1 MYEFLFELSR
11 VEDIFHKGICLWLLE
26 GMQMSRRSNGQ
37 GHTYKVGKSYRTVI
51 HCNGHVVTAM
61 APTTQESRK
70 LAKEKLEKLPKNQ
83 SIKNALPQSKIAF
96 AEYLISWLDESH
108 KHQIAHS
115 TWKRYRTLAVHHI
128 NPVIGRIPLRKLVPS
143 DIQLVLTTM
152 REAGQSPRSQQQA
165 RALLSVALGEAENNE
180 FIPSNPVKK
189 VRIPVNKNREIEP
202 LTVDEVRRLLE
213 TYRGTPSSAR
223 LHIAL
228 LCGLR
233 QGEALGLR
241 WQDIDLVNGVLEVRN
256 QIQMIDGQLRLT
268 GLKTER
274 SRRSLVLT
282 SGTLE
287 ALKKHR
293 EIIDQIRNAYGID
306 WKENNLVFPSTDGS
320 PKQATIDFND
330 WKRALRLCG
339 IKPRRLHDARHT
351 AATLMYGQGIGIEV
365 ISRALG
371 HSSSAITSK
380 LYVHS
385 AIQPLRLAAEKME
398 KLLIDMG

>member
-1 MYEFLFELSR
+1 
-11 VEDIFHKGICLWLLE
+11 
-26 GMQMSRRSNGQ
+26 MSRRSNGQ
-37 GHTYKVGKSYRTVI
+37 GHTYKVGSSYRTVI
-51 HCNGHVVTAM
+51 HHNGHIVTAM
-61 APTTQESRK
+61 AATVQESRK
-70 LAKEKLEKLPKNQ
+70 RAKEKLEKLPKATTG
-83 SIKNALPQSKIAF
+83 KNALPQSKIALGT
-96 AEYLISWLDESH
+96 YLLTWLEEEH

-115 TWKRYRTLAVHHI
+115 TWKRYRALATHHI
-128 NPVIGRIPLRKLVPS
+128 VPVIGQIPLRKIVPS

-180 FIPSNPVKK
+180 YIPSNPVKK
-189 VRIPVNKNREIEP
+189 VRIPVNKTREIEP

-213 TYRGTPSSAR
+213 TYKGTYMSAR

-256 QIQMIDGQLRLT
+256 QIQMIDGKLQLT

-282 SGTLE
+282 SGSLE
-287 ALKKHR
+287 SLKLHKKFVSEMR
-293 EIIDQIRNAYGID
+293 LGYGSQWQD
-306 WKENNLVFPSTDGS
+306 NDLVFPSPDGS
-320 PKQATIDFND
+320 PKQSTLDFND

-351 AATLMYGQGIGIEV
+351 AATLMYAQGVGIEV

-385 AIQPLRLAAEKME
+385 ALKPQMEAARLMNEAIFSA
-398 KLLIDMG
+398 

>member
-1 MYEFLFELSR
+1 LNSAGL
-11 VEDIFHKGICLWLLE
+11 VIFHKGIRLWLLE

-37 GHTYKVGKSYRTVI
+37 GHTYKVGNSHRTVI
-51 HCNGHVVTAM
+51 HYNGHVVTAM
-61 APTTQESRK
+61 AATTQESRK
-70 LAKEKLEKLPKNQ
+70 LAKEKLEKLPKNLT
-83 SIKNALPQSKIAF
+83 SKNALPQSKIAL
-96 AEYLISWLDESH
+96 AEYLISWLDEAH

-115 TWKRYRTLAVHHI
+115 TWKRYRALAVHHI
-128 NPVIGRIPLRKLVPS
+128 IPVIGQIPLRKIVPS

-165 RALLSVALGEAENNE
+165 RALLSVALSEAENNE
-180 FIPSNPVKK
+180 YIPSNPVKK
-189 VRIPVNKNREIEP
+189 VRIPANKNREIEP
-202 LTVDEVRRLLE
+202 LTIEEVKRLLE
-213 TYRGTPSSAR
+213 TYRDTPSSAR

-256 QIQMIDGQLRLT
+256 QIQMIDGKLQLT

-282 SGTLE
+282 SGSLE
-287 ALKKHR
+287 SLKKHK
-293 EIIDQIRNAYGID
+293 EIIDQMKSLYGID
-306 WKENNLVFPSTDGS
+306 WKENNLVFPAADGS
-320 PKQATIDFND
+320 PKQATIDFNE

-351 AATLMYGQGIGIEV
+351 AATLLYGQGVGIEV

-385 AIQPLRLAAEKME
+385 AIAPLRVAAN
-398 KLLIDMG
+398 KLENIFL

>member
-1 MYEFLFELSR
+1 
-11 VEDIFHKGICLWLLE
+11 
-26 GMQMSRRSNGQ
+26 
-37 GHTYKVGKSYRTVI
+37 
-51 HCNGHVVTAM
+51 M

-70 LAKEKLEKLPKNQ
+70 RAKEKLEKLPK
-83 SIKNALPQSKIAF
+83 SVTSKNALPQSKIALSH
-96 AEYLISWLDESH
+96 YLLTWLDETH

-128 NPVIGRIPLRKLVPS
+128 NPVIGKIALRKLVPS

-152 REAGQSPRSQQQA
+152 REGGQSPRSQQQA

-180 FIPSNPVKK
+180 YISSNPVKK
-189 VRIPVNKNREIEP
+189 VRIPVNKHREIEP
-202 LTVDEVRRLLE
+202 LTIEEIKRLLE
-213 TYRGTPSSAR
+213 TYKDSYMSAR

-241 WQDIDLVNGVLEVRN
+241 WQDVDLINGVLEVRN
-256 QIQMIDGQLRLT
+256 QIQMIDGKLQLT

-282 SGTLE
+282 LGALE
-287 ALKKHR
+287 SLKQHK
-293 EIIDQIRNAYGID
+293 EIINQMRNAYGLD
-306 WKENNLVFPSTDGS
+306 WRENDLVFPSADGS

-351 AATLMYGQGIGIEV
+351 AATLMYGQGVGIEV

-385 AIQPLRLAAEKME
+385 AIQPLRLAAEKLE
-398 KLLIDMG
+398 NIFFDMG

>member
-1 MYEFLFELSR
+1 
-11 VEDIFHKGICLWLLE
+11 
-26 GMQMSRRSNGQ
+26 MSRRSNGQ

-51 HCNGHVVTAM
+51 HHNGHVVTAM
-61 APTTQESRK
+61 AATTQESRK
-70 LAKEKLEKLPKNQ
+70 RAKEKLEKLPKSLTN
-83 SIKNALPQSKIAF
+83 KNSLPQSRIALGT
-96 AEYLISWLDESH
+96 YLLTWLEEEH

-115 TWKRYRTLAVHHI
+115 TWKRYRALAVHHI
-128 NPVIGRIPLRKLVPS
+128 VPVIGQIPLRKIVPS
-143 DIQLVLTTM
+143 DIQSVLTMM

-165 RALLSVALGEAENNE
+165 RALLSVALGEAESNE
-180 FIPSNPVKK
+180 YIPSNPVKK
-189 VRIPVNKNREIEP
+189 VRIPVNKSREIEP
-202 LTVDEVRRLLE
+202 LTVEEVKRLLE
-213 TYRGTPSSAR
+213 TYKETYMSAR

-241 WQDIDLVNGVLEVRN
+241 WQDVDLENGVLEVRN
-256 QIQMIDGQLRLT
+256 QIQMIDGKLQLT

-274 SRRSLVLT
+274 SRRSLALT
-282 SGTLE
+282 TGSIE
-287 ALKKHR
+287 ALKKH
-293 EIIDQIRNAYGID
+293 
-306 WKENNLVFPSTDGS
+306 KELLENMELIWGRQWVSTDLVFPATDGT
-320 PKQATIDFND
+320 PKQATIDYNE

-351 AATLMYGQGIGIEV
+351 AATLMYSQGVGIEV

-385 AIQPLRLAAEKME
+385 AIKPLQDAA
-398 KLLIDMG
+398 LLLNESILRNTV

>member
-1 MYEFLFELSR
+1 
-11 VEDIFHKGICLWLLE
+11 
-26 GMQMSRRSNGQ
+26 MSRRSNGQ

-51 HCNGHVVTAM
+51 HYNGHVVTAM

-70 LAKEKLEKLPKNQ
+70 RAKEKLEKLPK
-83 SIKNALPQSKIAF
+83 SVTSKSALPQSKIALSD
-96 AEYLISWLDESH
+96 YLISWLDETH

-115 TWKRYRTLAVHHI
+115 TWKRYRALAVHHI
-128 NPVIGRIPLRKLVPS
+128 IPVIGQIPLRKIVPS
-143 DIQLVLTTM
+143 DIQFVLTTM

-165 RALLSVALGEAENNE
+165 RALLSVALSEAENNE
-180 FIPSNPVKK
+180 YIPSNPVKK

-202 LTVDEVRRLLE
+202 LAIEEVKRLLE
-213 TYRGTPSSAR
+213 TYRDTPSSAR
-223 LHIAL
+223 LHVAL

-241 WQDIDLVNGVLEVRN
+241 WRDIDLENGVLEVRN
-256 QIQMIDGQLRLT
+256 QIQMIDGKLQLT

-282 SGTLE
+282 LGTLE
-287 ALKKHR
+287 SLKMHK
-293 EIIDQIRNAYGID
+293 EIISQMKNLYGID
-306 WKENNLVFPSTDGS
+306 WQENDLVFPSADGS
-320 PKQATIDFND
+320 PKQATIDFNE

-351 AATLMYGQGIGIEV
+351 AATLMYGQGVGIEV

-385 AIQPLRLAAEKME
+385 AIQPLRLAAERME
-398 KLLIDMG
+398 QLITKNV

>member
-1 MYEFLFELSR
+1 
-11 VEDIFHKGICLWLLE
+11 
-26 GMQMSRRSNGQ
+26 
-37 GHTYKVGKSYRTVI
+37 
-51 HCNGHVVTAM
+51 
-61 APTTQESRK
+61 
-70 LAKEKLEKLPKNQ
+70 
-83 SIKNALPQSKIAF
+83 
-96 AEYLISWLDESH
+96 
-108 KHQIAHS
+108 
-115 TWKRYRTLAVHHI
+115 
-128 NPVIGRIPLRKLVPS
+128 
-143 DIQLVLTTM
+143 M

-180 FIPSNPVKK
+180 YIPSNPVKK

-202 LTVDEVRRLLE
+202 LTVNEVRRLLE
-213 TYRGTPSSAR
+213 TYRDTPSSAR
-223 LHIAL
+223 LHVAL

-241 WQDIDLVNGVLEVRN
+241 WQDIDLENGVLEVRN
-256 QIQMIDGQLRLT
+256 QIQMIDGRLQLT

-287 ALKKHR
+287 SLKKHR
-293 EIIDQIRNAYGID
+293 EIIDQMKCLYGKD
-306 WKENNLVFPSTDGS
+306 WQENDLVFPSADGS
-320 PKQATIDFND
+320 PKQSTIDFNE

-339 IKPRRLHDARHT
+339 IRPRRLHDARHT
-351 AATLMYGQGIGIEV
+351 AATLMYGQGVGIEV

-385 AIQPLRLAAEKME
+385 AIQPLRLAAVRME
-398 KLLIDMG
+398 QLMARME

>member
-1 MYEFLFELSR
+1 
-11 VEDIFHKGICLWLLE
+11 
-26 GMQMSRRSNGQ
+26 MSRRSNGQ

-51 HCNGHVVTAM
+51 HYNGHIVTAM

-70 LAKEKLEKLPKNQ
+70 RAKEKLEKLPK
-83 SIKNALPQSKIAF
+83 SVSSKNALPQSKIALSD
-96 AEYLISWLDESH
+96 YLISWLDETH

-128 NPVIGRIPLRKLVPS
+128 NPVIGKIALRKIVPN

-152 REAGQSPRSQQQA
+152 REGGQSPRSQQQA

-180 FIPSNPVKK
+180 YIPSNPVKK

-202 LTVDEVRRLLE
+202 LSVDEVKRLLE
-213 TYRGTPSSAR
+213 TYRDTPSSAR

-241 WQDIDLVNGVLEVRN
+241 WQDIDFENGVLEVRN
-256 QIQMIDGQLRLT
+256 QIQMIDGNLQLT

-282 SGTLE
+282 SGSLE
-287 ALKKHR
+287 SLKNHR
-293 EIIDQIRNAYGID
+293 EIIDQMKCLYGID
-306 WKENNLVFPSTDGS
+306 WQENDLVFPSADGS

-351 AATLMYGQGIGIEV
+351 AATLMYGQGVGIEV

-385 AIQPLRLAAEKME
+385 AIQPLRVAAEKLE
-398 KLLIDMG
+398 NIFFDMG

>member
-1 MYEFLFELSR
+1 
-11 VEDIFHKGICLWLLE
+11 
-26 GMQMSRRSNGQ
+26 MSRRSNGQ
-37 GHTYKVGKSYRTVI
+37 GHTYKVKNSYRTVI
-51 HCNGHVVTAM
+51 HYNGHVVTAM
-61 APTTQESRK
+61 AATAQESRK
-70 LAKEKLEKLPKNQ
+70 LAKEKLEKLPKAISNN
-83 SIKNALPQSKIAF
+83 SALPQSKIAL
-96 AEYLISWLDESH
+96 AEYIISWLDDAH

-115 TWKRYRTLAVHHI
+115 TWKRYRALAVHHI
-128 NPVIGRIPLRKLVPS
+128 IPVIGQIPLRKIVPS
-143 DIQLVLTTM
+143 NIQSVLTVM

-165 RALLSVALGEAENNE
+165 RALLSVALGEAEANNYL
-180 FIPSNPVKK
+180 PSNPVKK
-189 VRIPVNKNREIEP
+189 VRIPVNKSREIEP
-202 LTVDEVRRLLE
+202 LAIEEVKRLLE
-213 TYRGTPSSAR
+213 TYKGTYLSAR
-223 LHIAL
+223 LHVAL

-241 WQDIDLVNGVLEVRN
+241 WQDIDFDSGILEIRN
-256 QIQMIDGQLRLT
+256 QIQRIEGRLQLT

-287 ALKKHR
+287 SLKLHKKLVEEMR
-293 EIIDQIRNAYGID
+293 SGYGNL
-306 WKENNLVFPSTDGS
+306 WQENELVFPSIDGT
-320 PKQATIDFND
+320 PKQSTLDFND

-351 AATLMYGQGIGIEV
+351 AATMMYGQGIGIEV

-385 AIQPLRLAAEKME
+385 TIQPLRLAAEQME
-398 KLLIDMG
+398 KLMIDMG

>member
-1 MYEFLFELSR
+1 
-11 VEDIFHKGICLWLLE
+11 
-26 GMQMSRRSNGQ
+26 MSRRSNGQ
-37 GHTYKVGKSYRTVI
+37 GHTYKVGTSYRTVI
-51 HCNGHVVTAM
+51 HYNGHVVTAM

-70 LAKEKLEKLPKNQ
+70 RAKEKLEKLPKTTA
-83 SIKNALPQSKIAF
+83 SKSVLPQSKIALS
-96 AEYLISWLDESH
+96 EYLVSWLDDAH

-115 TWKRYRTLAVHHI
+115 TWKRYRALSVHHI
-128 NPVIGRIPLRKLVPS
+128 IPVIGQIPLRKIVPS

-180 FIPSNPVKK
+180 YIPSNPVKK
-189 VRIPVNKNREIEP
+189 VRIPMNRNREIEP
-202 LTVDEVRRLLE
+202 LAIEEVKRLLE
-213 TYRGTPSSAR
+213 TYKETYMSAR

-241 WQDIDLVNGVLEVRN
+241 WQDVDLVNGVLEVRN
-256 QIQMIDGQLRLT
+256 QIQMIDGRLQLT

-274 SRRSLVLT
+274 SRRSLVVT

-287 ALKKHR
+287 ALKKHVG
-293 EIIDQIRNAYGID
+293 IINQMRNSYGID
-306 WKENNLVFPSTDGS
+306 WQENDLVFPVINGS

-339 IKPRRLHDARHT
+339 VKPKRLHDARHT
-351 AATLMYGQGIGIEV
+351 AATLMYSQGVDIEV

-385 AIQPLRLAAEKME
+385 AIKPLREAA
-398 KLLIDMG
+398 LILENALE

>member
-1 MYEFLFELSR
+1 MAR
-11 VEDIFHKGICLWLLE
+11 KA
-26 GMQMSRRSNGQ
+26 NGQ
-37 GHTYKVGKSYRTVI
+37 GYTYKVGKSYRTVI
-51 HCNGHVVTAM
+51 RRGDQSVTAM
-61 APTTQESRK
+61 APTAQLSRQR
-70 LAKEKLEKLPKNQ
+70 AKEKIEKLPKLLGN
-83 SIKNALPQSKIAF
+83 KNALPQSKIAL
-96 AEYLISWLDESH
+96 AQYLLSWLDDMH

-115 TWKRYRTLAVHHI
+115 TWKRYRALAIHHI
-128 NPVIGRIPLRKLVPS
+128 IPVIGQIPLRKIVPS

-152 REAGQSPRSQQQA
+152 REGGQSPRSQQQA

-180 FIPSNPVKK
+180 YIPSNPVKK

-202 LTVDEVRRLLE
+202 LSIEEVRRLLE
-213 TYRGTPSSAR
+213 TYGGTPMSAR
-223 LHIAL
+223 LHVAL

-241 WQDIDLVNGVLEVRN
+241 WQDVDLVNGVLEVRN
-256 QIQMIDGQLRLT
+256 QIQMIDGKLQLT

-282 SGTLE
+282 LGSIE
-287 ALKKHR
+287 SLKKHR
-293 EIIDQIRNAYGID
+293 EIIDQMRCLYGTD
-306 WKENNLVFPSTDGS
+306 WKESDLVFPSGNGS

-385 AIQPLRLAAEKME
+385 AMQPQRAAAH
-398 KLLIDMG
+398 LLGELIES

>member
-1 MYEFLFELSR
+1 MAPVPHLHSVSGGSKE
-11 VEDIFHKGICLWLLE
+11 CA
-26 GMQMSRRSNGQ
+26 MSRKANGQ
-37 GHTYKVGKSYRTVI
+37 GYTYKVGKSYRTVI
-51 HCNGHVVTAM
+51 RRGDQSVTAM
-61 APTTQESRK
+61 APTAQLSRQR
-70 LAKEKLEKLPKNQ
+70 AKEKIEKLPKLLGN
-83 SIKNALPQSKIAF
+83 KNSLPQSKIALGK
-96 AEYLISWLDESH
+96 YLLEWLEEEH

-115 TWKRYRTLAVHHI
+115 TWKRYRALATHHI
-128 NPVIGRIPLRKLVPS
+128 VPVIGQISLRKIVPS
-143 DIQLVLTTM
+143 DIQSVLTVM

-180 FIPSNPVKK
+180 YIPSNPVKK
-189 VRIPVNKNREIEP
+189 VRIPVNKTREIEP
-202 LTVDEVRRLLE
+202 LTIEEVKRLLE
-213 TYRGTPSSAR
+213 TYKGTYLSAR

-241 WQDIDLVNGVLEVRN
+241 WQDVDLINGVLEVRN
-256 QIQMIDGQLRLT
+256 QIQMIDGKLQLT

-282 SGTLE
+282 SGSIE
-287 ALKKHR
+287 SLKSHKV
-293 EIIDQIRNAYGID
+293 IVTQMSSVYGID
-306 WKENNLVFPSTDGS
+306 WKENNLIFPSTDGS
-320 PKQATIDFND
+320 PRQSTLDFND

-351 AATLMYGQGIGIEV
+351 AATLMYGQGVGIEV

-385 AIQPLRLAAEKME
+385 AIQPLRLAAEQME
-398 KLLIDMG
+398 KLMIDMG

>member
-1 MYEFLFELSR
+1 MHLCMHSKRASVPHVHSVRGGSKDYVMAR
-11 VEDIFHKGICLWLLE
+11 KA
-26 GMQMSRRSNGQ
+26 NGQ
-37 GHTYKVGKSYRTVI
+37 GYTYKVGKSYRTVI
-51 HCNGHVVTAM
+51 RRGDQSVTAM
-61 APTTQESRK
+61 APTAQLSRQR
-70 LAKEKLEKLPKNQ
+70 AKEKLEKLPKLLGNR
-83 SIKNALPQSKIAF
+83 NALPQSKIAL
-96 AEYLISWLDESH
+96 AEYLISWLDDAH

-115 TWKRYRTLAVHHI
+115 TWKRYRALAVHHI
-128 NPVIGRIPLRKLVPS
+128 IPVIGIVPLRKIVPS
-143 DIQLVLTTM
+143 DIQSVLTVM

-165 RALLSVALGEAENNE
+165 RALLSVALGEAEANE
-180 FIPSNPVKK
+180 YIPSNPVKK
-189 VRIPVNKNREIEP
+189 VRIPVNKSREIEP
-202 LTVDEVRRLLE
+202 LTIEEVKRLLE
-213 TYRGTPSSAR
+213 TYKGTYMSAR

-256 QIQMIDGQLRLT
+256 QIQMIDGKLQLT

-282 SGTLE
+282 SGSLE
-287 ALKKHR
+287 SLKLHR
-293 EIIDQIRNAYGID
+293 RFVEEMRIGYGSQ
-306 WKENNLVFPSTDGS
+306 WQENDLVFPSVDGN
-320 PKQATIDFND
+320 PKQSTLDFND

-385 AIQPLRLAAEKME
+385 AIQPLRLAAEQIE
-398 KLLIDMG
+398 KLMIDVG

>member
-1 MYEFLFELSR
+1 
-11 VEDIFHKGICLWLLE
+11 
-26 GMQMSRRSNGQ
+26 MSRRSNGQ
-37 GHTYKVGKSYRTVI
+37 GHTYKVGNSYRTVI
-51 HCNGHVVTAM
+51 HYNGHIVTAM
-61 APTTQESRK
+61 AATTQESRK
-70 LAKEKLEKLPKNQ
+70 RAKEKLEKLPKLVT
-83 SIKNALPQSKIAF
+83 SKGSLPQSKIALGK
-96 AEYLISWLDESH
+96 YLLEWLEEEH

-115 TWKRYRTLAVHHI
+115 TWKRYRALAVHHI
-128 NPVIGRIPLRKLVPS
+128 VPVIGQIPLRKIIPS

-180 FIPSNPVKK
+180 YIPSNPVKK
-189 VRIPVNKNREIEP
+189 VRIPVNKTREIEP
-202 LTVDEVRRLLE
+202 LIIEEVKRLLE
-213 TYRGTPSSAR
+213 TYKDTYMSAR

-241 WQDIDLVNGVLEVRN
+241 WQDVDLVNGVLEVRN
-256 QIQMIDGQLRLT
+256 QIQMIDGELQLT

-282 SGTLE
+282 SGSVE
-287 ALKKHR
+287 SLKAHR
-293 EIIDQIRNAYGID
+293 EIVTQMSSVYGID
-306 WKENNLVFPSTDGS
+306 WQENDLVFPSLDGS
-320 PKQATIDFND
+320 PKQSTLDFND

-351 AATLMYGQGIGIEV
+351 AATLMYGQGVGIEV

-385 AIQPLRLAAEKME
+385 AMKPLEAAAEKLE
-398 KLLIDMG
+398 NALKNIG

>member
-1 MYEFLFELSR
+1 
-11 VEDIFHKGICLWLLE
+11 
-26 GMQMSRRSNGQ
+26 MSRRSNGQ
-37 GHTYKVGKSYRTVI
+37 GHTYKVKNSYRTVI
-51 HCNGHVVTAM
+51 HYNGHVVTAM
-61 APTTQESRK
+61 AATTQESRK
-70 LAKEKLEKLPKNQ
+70 LAKEKLEKLPKVTGTK
-83 SIKNALPQSKIAF
+83 SALPQSKIALG
-96 AEYLISWLDESH
+96 EYLLTWLVEEH

-115 TWKRYRTLAVHHI
+115 TWKRYRALATHHI
-128 NPVIGRIPLRKLVPS
+128 VPVIGQIPLRKIVPS

-165 RALLSVALGEAENNE
+165 RALLSVALGEAEANE
-180 FIPSNPVKK
+180 YIPSNPVKK

-202 LTVDEVRRLLE
+202 LTIEEVKRLLE
-213 TYRGTPSSAR
+213 TYRGTPMSAR
-223 LHIAL
+223 LHVAL

-241 WQDIDLVNGVLEVRN
+241 WQDIDLVNGVIEVRN
-256 QIQMIDGQLRLT
+256 QIQMIDGKLRLT

-282 SGTLE
+282 SGSLE
-287 ALKKHR
+287 SLKLHKKFVEDMR
-293 EIIDQIRNAYGID
+293 AGYGIQ
-306 WKENNLVFPSTDGS
+306 WKDNDLVFPAIDGS
-320 PKQATIDFND
+320 PKQATIDLND

-339 IKPRRLHDARHT
+339 IAKRRLHDARHT
-351 AATLMYGQGIGIEV
+351 AATLMYGQGVGIEV

-385 AIQPLRLAAEKME
+385 AIQPLRLAAEQME
-398 KLLIDMG
+398 KLMIDMG

>member
-1 MYEFLFELSR
+1 
-11 VEDIFHKGICLWLLE
+11 
-26 GMQMSRRSNGQ
+26 MSRKANGQ
-37 GHTYKVGKSYRTVI
+37 GYTYKVGKSYRTVI
-51 HCNGHVVTAM
+51 RRGDQSVTAM
-61 APTTQESRK
+61 APTSQLSRQR
-70 LAKEKLEKLPKNQ
+70 AKEKIEKLPKLLGN
-83 SIKNALPQSKIAF
+83 KNALPQSKIALGT
-96 AEYLISWLDESH
+96 YLFTWLEEEH

-115 TWKRYRTLAVHHI
+115 TWKRYRALATHHI
-128 NPVIGRIPLRKLVPS
+128 VPVIGQIPLRKIVPS

-180 FIPSNPVKK
+180 YIPSNPVKK
-189 VRIPVNKNREIEP
+189 VRIPVNKTREIEP
-202 LTVDEVRRLLE
+202 LTIEEVKRLLE
-213 TYRGTPSSAR
+213 TYKETYMSAR

-241 WQDIDLVNGVLEVRN
+241 WQDVDLVNGVLEVRN
-256 QIQMIDGQLRLT
+256 QIQMIDGKRQLT

-274 SRRSLVLT
+274 SRRSLVVT
-282 SGTLE
+282 SGSLE
-287 ALKKHR
+287 ALKIHK
-293 EIIDQIRNAYGID
+293 QLV
-306 WKENNLVFPSTDGS
+306 ENMKLIWGSQWVDTDLVFPAIDGT
-320 PKQATIDFND
+320 PKQATIDYNE
-330 WKRALRLCG
+330 WKRTLRLCG

-398 KLLIDMG
+398 KLMIEMG